1 MGRHTKL
8 TPTREAKIIQATRAG
23 CDIEVACRAAG
34 VSRSTYYRWKARGER
49 EHTGEYHDFVQA
61 LRAAEAEA
69 EVHAVVVIRKAM
81 HEGDWRASLA
91 FLERRF
97 PDRWSKR
104 TTTQLTGADGGPV
117 QTDNKH
123 RVDLSTLSTEQ
134 LETLEAINA
143 QLNTATGPSVRRR

>member
-1 MGRHTKL
+1 VGRHKKL
-8 TPTREAKIIQATRAG
+8 TPEREAKIIQATRAG
-23 CDIEVACRAAG
+23 CDVEVASRAAG

-49 EHTGEYHDFVQA
+49 EHAGEYHDFVQA

-97 PDRWSKR
+97 PERWSKR

-123 RVDLSTLSTEQ
+123 HVDLSALTTEQ
-134 LETLEAINA
+134 LETLETINA
-143 QLNTATGPSVRRR
+143 QLDANTRPSIRRR

>member
-1 MGRHTKL
+1 M
-8 TPTREAKIIQATRAG
+8 IQAMRAG
-23 CDIEVACRAAG
+23 CDVEVACRAAG

-81 HEGDWRASLA
+81 YGGDWRASLA

-123 RVDLSTLSTEQ
+123 RIDLSALTTEQ
-134 LETLEAINA
+134 LETLETINA
-143 QLNTATGPSVRRR
+143 QLDSNPRPSGGRR